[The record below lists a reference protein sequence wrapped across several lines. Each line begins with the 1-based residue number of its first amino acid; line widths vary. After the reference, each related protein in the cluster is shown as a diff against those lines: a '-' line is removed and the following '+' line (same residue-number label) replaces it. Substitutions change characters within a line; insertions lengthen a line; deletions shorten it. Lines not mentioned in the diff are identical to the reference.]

1 MLQLASTLES
11 CSPVSVQTTPG
22 IGCATRI
29 LPRLMAKSLG
39 WLRGPRQLARVP
51 TRGELHLQKFEF
63 ARYCVE
69 VSACLIGWAQRQAL
83 GIA

>member
-1 MLQLASTLES
+1 
-11 CSPVSVQTTPG
+11 
-22 IGCATRI
+22 
-29 LPRLMAKSLG
+29 MAKSLG

-63 ARYCVE
+63 ARYRVE

-83 GIA
+83 GIARGGSPSARKSRAIKGRYPSSRPSANAS